1 VGASSVSR
9 PVPTFGIGV
18 GLLGEMSAT
27 LRTPRLGELTGVG
40 SSSAVVECIVN
51 TNSVSSPC

>member
-1 VGASSVSR
+1 V
-9 PVPTFGIGV
+9 
-18 GLLGEMSAT
+18 GEMSAT

-51 TNSVSSPC
+51 TNSVELPLPTKANYR